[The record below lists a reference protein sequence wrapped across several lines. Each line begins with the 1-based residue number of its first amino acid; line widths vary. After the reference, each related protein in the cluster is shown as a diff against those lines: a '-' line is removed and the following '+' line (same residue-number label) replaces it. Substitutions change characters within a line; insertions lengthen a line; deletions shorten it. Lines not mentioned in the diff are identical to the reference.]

1 MELSLEE
8 ICRVVLQA
16 AVDDGIV
23 TFNREVFVHTESLVE
38 MTAGDLTAVANR
50 LSEAMAKK

>member
-23 TFNREVFVHTESLVE
+23 TFNRNNFVNTEKPSDL
-38 MTAGDLTAVANR
+38 TAGDLTAVANR
-50 LSEAMAKK
+50 LSEELVVK